1 MSKQNYSVSESQ
13 AVRLKTMLNKED
25 FFLCFFFGVFC
36 YPDGGVRMLSLN
48 LNNPRV
54 I

>member
-25 FFLCFFFGVFC
+25 FFFVSFLGFSVTLTLDLKCF
-36 YPDGGVRMLSLN
+36 PL
-48 LNNPRV
+48 